1 MSEEEEGKS
10 QDLGFPW
17 PKLGDKAFSSAAR
30 PIDNVVINT
39 SGHGKTWRMT
49 DGYKRAA
56 DHLVK
61 LANANWHEREHLV
74 YPILFNY
81 RHFIELSLKSLI
93 DEFGPE
99 VGVPAN
105 WKTHDLI
112 VLWEA
117 LKRIYEIYGI
127 VERND
132 EDTAVESVIKEF
144 AVIDPGSFSF
154 RYPRDT
160 KGNPVSLPQSEVDL
174 AEMANVMEALEVYFS
189 GCEGYLDHIQNSRP

>member
-1 MSEEEEGKS
+1 MSDEDAMNME
-10 QDLGFPW
+10 DLGISW
-17 PKLGDKAFSSAAR
+17 PKLGDKAFSTAPR
-30 PIDNVVINT
+30 PIDNVVFHSN
-39 SGHGKTWRMT
+39 GVGKTWRMT
-49 DGYKRAA
+49 EGYKRAA

-93 DEFGPE
+93 DEFGPA

-112 VLWEA
+112 VLWQA
-117 LKRIYEIYGI
+117 LKRVYELYEA

-132 EDTAVESVIKEF
+132 EDAAVESIIKEF
-144 AVIDPGSFSF
+144 ALIDPGSFSF

-160 KGNPVSLPQSEVDL
+160 KGNPVSLVQSEVDL
-174 AEMANVMEALEVYFS
+174 AGMANVMEALEVYFS
-189 GCEGYLDHIQNSRP
+189 GCEGYLDHLQNSRI